1 MKKNIAILLV
11 AVLVIPMCFIPAN
24 AENEGDI
31 SFRGIPFGTS
41 YTETIEALKEQGI
54 EVGSKPRYNEIGAN
68 YLLDCKKVIVAGYEM
83 DLTVCFINLDNRKD
97 VDVKIE
103 DCVFYDATY
112 RYNWAQ
118 SIFETKIHGDSNL
131 YKPYE
136 EFKIKLGSLYGTP
149 VSSSNNETT
158 WETKNASI
166 ELKVGISRL
175 EITNNLD
182 VSTTSISYKWKES
195 EEAFEKN
202 K

>member
-1 MKKNIAILLV
+1 M
-11 AVLVIPMCFIPAN
+11 
-24 AENEGDI
+24 
-31 SFRGIPFGTS
+31 
-41 YTETIEALKEQGI
+41 
-54 EVGSKPRYNEIGAN
+54 
-68 YLLDCKKVIVAGYEM
+68 
-83 DLTVCFINLDNRKD
+83 
-97 VDVKIE
+97 
-103 DCVFYDATY
+103 
-112 RYNWAQ
+112 
-118 SIFETKIHGDSNL
+118 
-131 YKPYE
+131 
-136 EFKIKLGSLYGTP
+136 YGTP